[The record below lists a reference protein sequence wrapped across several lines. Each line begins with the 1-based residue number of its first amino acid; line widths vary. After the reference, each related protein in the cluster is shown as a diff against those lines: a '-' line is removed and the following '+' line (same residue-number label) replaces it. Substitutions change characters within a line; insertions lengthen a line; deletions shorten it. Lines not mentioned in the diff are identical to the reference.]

1 MVFQVYLEGE
11 NEERHVV
18 LDIEY
23 YLEQSYLTK
32 QWISRIKVTNIVDG
46 IAHFVEKKMQEN
58 PKYNV
63 LQFVT
68 DTKAMHDLEYWLVE
82 QPDNRWD
89 EMEWASPHHYQ
100 RIEYL
105 RTTIRKYAD
114 KYGLEINED

>member
-23 YLEQSYLTK
+23 YLDQSYLTK
-32 QWISRIKVTNIVDG
+32 QWISCIKVTNIVDG
-46 IAHFVEKKMQEN
+46 IAHFVEKRMQEN

-63 LQFVT
+63 LPFIT
-68 DTKAMHDLEYWLVE
+68 DTKAIHDLKYWLME
-82 QPDNRWD
+82 HPDNRWD
-89 EMEWASPHHYQ
+89 EMSWASPHHYG

-105 RTTIRKYAD
+105 RTTIRQYAD

>member
-23 YLEQSYLTK
+23 YLDQSYLTK
-32 QWISRIKVTNIVDG
+32 QWISCIKVTNIVDG
-46 IAHFVEKKMQEN
+46 IARFVEKRMQEN

-63 LQFVT
+63 LPFIT
-68 DTKAMHDLEYWLVE
+68 DTKAMHDLKYWLIE
-82 QPDNRWD
+82 HPDNRWD

-100 RIEYL
+100 RIEHL
-105 RTTIRKYAD
+105 RTTIRQYAD
-114 KYGLEINED
+114 KYGLVMNED

>member
-23 YLEQSYLTK
+23 YLEQNHLTK
-32 QWISRIKVTNIVDG
+32 QWISCIHVLDVVDG
-46 IAHFVEKKMQEN
+46 IARFVEKKMKEN

-63 LQFVT
+63 LEFVA
-68 DTKAMHDLEYWLVE
+68 DTEAMHDLKYWLIE
-82 QPDNRWD
+82 QPDYRWD
-89 EMEWASPHHYQ
+89 EMEWASPHHYK
-100 RIEYL
+100 RIDYL

-114 KYGLEINED
+114 KYGLKTNED